1 MAENMNF
8 EGTPAGS
15 NGESRERKKRV
26 ANLNVTVPALPDV
39 EKSTLS
45 CAFQSEDALHEVTD
59 TLSETAFDDER
70 HKVLFRVLQDLV
82 DRDMAPDLP
91 TAETLRKMR
100 GRGELV
106 TYAGDVFTQGAPTR
120 NVRNYCLLLLEQE
133 SKRKLLDASL
143 EALGGIEDPTEDA
156 FELQRSVEEA
166 VMNAFPKVHNL
177 GPQPIEG
184 HGDEVI
190 EDFRRAAENRGVTG
204 LDTGFEEVNK
214 YTHGWQAKKSYVL
227 AAASSMGK
235 TALAVNFVRKLLF
248 RDADPY
254 RVAYFSAENP
264 ERDIAEKLLAAECR
278 VNLDKA
284 KEGKLFEKDYQALQ
298 EKSRRLDEMPLWVQF
313 DSRLHMKRVSA
324 SIRRLVRFEGVEIV
338 FLDNL
343 NKMQT
348 DLERGWNRERE
359 LAAMSAEIKGL
370 AEECEIPIVTLA
382 QITRSKAQSGDK
394 PSINHIRGSGMIEN
408 DADAVSILYRPEYY
422 GIEHSEEL
430 GRSTKGLAELIWAK
444 NRGGKRNVSS
454 WLTYVEEEQR
464 FSNGKP
470 AVDFYEQTHSEA
482 F

>member
-1 MAENMNF
+1 
-8 EGTPAGS
+8 
-15 NGESRERKKRV
+15 
-26 ANLNVTVPALPDV
+26 
-39 EKSTLS
+39 
-45 CAFQSEDALHEVTD
+45 
-59 TLSETAFDDER
+59 
-70 HKVLFRVLQDLV
+70 
-82 DRDMAPDLP
+82 
-91 TAETLRKMR
+91 
-100 GRGELV
+100 
-106 TYAGDVFTQGAPTR
+106 
-120 NVRNYCLLLLEQE
+120 
-133 SKRKLLDASL
+133 
-143 EALGGIEDPTEDA
+143 
-156 FELQRSVEEA
+156 
-166 VMNAFPKVHNL
+166 
-177 GPQPIEG
+177 
-184 HGDEVI
+184 
-190 EDFRRAAENRGVTG
+190 
-204 LDTGFEEVNK
+204 
-214 YTHGWQAKKSYVL
+214 
-227 AAASSMGK
+227 
-235 TALAVNFVRKLLF
+235 
-248 RDADPY
+248 
-254 RVAYFSAENP
+254 
-264 ERDIAEKLLAAECR
+264 
-278 VNLDKA
+278 
-284 KEGKLFEKDYQALQ
+284 
-298 EKSRRLDEMPLWVQF
+298 MPLWVQF